1 MSYFNLKVPNE
12 DGIELYA
19 RVGANT
25 VQKVKHPFKSVVPP
39 KPTIDTSTIHRDGER
54 SCLKCDKNDFDPDL
68 EYTYLPI
75 SHEERIN
82 GRKE

>member
-25 VQKVKHPFKSVVPP
+25 VKKVKHPFKSVVPP
-39 KPTIDTSTIHRDGER
+39 KPPIDTSTIDRDGER

-75 SHEERIN
+75 SREERIN
-82 GRKE
+82 RRKE